1 MNSNYIQ
8 KLNTFNLKA
17 LSFTELN
24 NPAEILS
31 FINNCQNRCRR
42 KYSNEKINNIM
53 FNNNYLA
60 YIYYKN
66 DNPLGYLIAYFR
78 KDDKIVLKID
88 NIGVLKQ
95 YQDKNFELEFIEN
108 ILLKSWEN
116 KAVDKATITF
126 KSTEIKMKNIL
137 EKLNFDKNN

>member
-8 KLNTFNLKA
+8 KLNNFNLKA

-31 FINNCQNRCRR
+31 FINNCQNRCNR
-42 KYSNEKINNIM
+42 KYSNKKINNIM

-66 DNPLGYLIAYFR
+66 DNPLGYLIAYIN
-78 KDDKIVLKID
+78 KNDESVLKID

-95 YQDKNFELEFIEN
+95 YQDKNFELEFVKN